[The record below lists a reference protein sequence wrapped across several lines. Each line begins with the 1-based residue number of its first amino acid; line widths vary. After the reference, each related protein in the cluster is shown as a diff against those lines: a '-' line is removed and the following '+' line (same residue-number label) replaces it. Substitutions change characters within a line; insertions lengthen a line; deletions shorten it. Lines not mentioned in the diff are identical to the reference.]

1 MRKDVTGA
9 DLGPHLSDVWIDAQ
23 RSLGSIAAKAWRWF
37 APAALGQGEQPTRNA
52 SKCAGA

>member
-9 DLGPHLSDVWIDAQ
+9 DLGPHLSDVWVDAQ

-37 APAALGQGEQPTRNA
+37 APAALGQREQPTRNA